1 MIWRLAVF
9 LLGIVLI
16 GDTAVAEGIR
26 QQVNH
31 RAILALEGSVLE
43 RQQGSQFIF
52 AVVHQEIQIGHITL
66 NQLEEIEDQKNP
78 EFLSGLDLIEDIA
91 SRYGRKY
98 NVDAALVMAVIEAE
112 SSFRVDAVSRAGAQG
127 LMQLM
132 PETGKELGVVD
143 AFCPEQNIGGGVRYL
158 KQLTR
163 RFEGDVRLALAAY
176 NAGPGNV
183 SRFGNSI
190 PPFPETVGFVEKVFK
205 IHQQS
210 AEAVI
215 PDPGH

>member
-31 RAILALEGSVLE
+31 KAILALEGSVLK
-43 RQQGSQFIF
+43 RQQGSKFIF
-52 AVVHQEIQIGHITL
+52 AVVHQEIQIGHI
-66 NQLEEIEDQKNP
+66 NQLEEIEDQKKP

-132 PETGKELGVVD
+132 PETGKELGVAD

-158 KQLTR
+158 EQLTR

>member
-1 MIWRLAVF
+1 MIWRLAVI
-9 LLGIVLI
+9 LLGIVLT

-31 RAILALEGSVLE
+31 KAILALEGSVLK
-43 RQQGSQFIF
+43 RQQGLKFIF
-52 AVVHQEIQIGHITL
+52 AVVHEEIQIGHI
-66 NQLEEIEDQKNP
+66 NQLEEIEEIKPP
-78 EFLSGLDLIEDIA
+78 EFLSGLDLIEAIA

-112 SSFRVDAVSRAGAQG
+112 SSFRMDAVSRAGAQG

-158 KQLTR
+158 EQLTR

-190 PPFPETVGFVEKVFK
+190 PPFPETVEFVEKVLK

-210 AEAVI
+210 AEAVS